1 MDAPRAAVLVVGLN
15 LVAVWIAAA
24 AGSAVQPAPTAV
36 PAGARE
42 AQSVARAHDAILDA
56 QDRLAAR
63 DSRPPASLAG
73 TRNPFR
79 FGTRP
84 LAADASRP
92 PARAASPP
100 GPVPGM
106 VSSAVAATPVPDLR
120 LVGMAESRD
129 GEGVHRTA
137 IISAGGDLV
146 FATVGLE
153 LGGRYRVRAVGESSV
168 ELDDLLGGPPLT
180 LRLKS

>member
-15 LVAVWIAAA
+15 LVAVWLAAA
-24 AGSAVQPAPTAV
+24 AGSAVQPAPAAV

-42 AQSVARAHDAILDA
+42 AQSAARAHDAILDA

-63 DSRPPASLAG
+63 DTRTPAGLTG

-79 FGTRP
+79 FGVRAP
-84 LAADASRP
+84 APAASQPR
-92 PARAASPP
+92 ARAASPAR
-100 GPVPGM
+100 PVAGTVP
-106 VSSAVAATPVPDLR
+106 SAVSATSAPDLR
-120 LVGMAESRD
+120 LIGMAASQD
-129 GEGVHRTA
+129 GETVHRTA

-146 FATVGLE
+146 LASVGVE
-153 LGGRYRVRAVGESSV
+153 LGGRYRVRAVGEASV